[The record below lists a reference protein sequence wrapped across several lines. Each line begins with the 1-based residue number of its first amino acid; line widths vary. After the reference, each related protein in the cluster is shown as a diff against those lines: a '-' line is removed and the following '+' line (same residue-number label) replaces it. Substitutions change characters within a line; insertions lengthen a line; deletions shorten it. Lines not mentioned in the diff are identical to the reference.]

1 VPYEG
6 EGSRYSTIATKATAH
21 GKPATE
27 HGHPGIAAKSAQPA
41 PAAVSVANAAAAQQI
56 AIGEEFVIMLD
67 GLHEVAVADLP
78 GGAAVSNP
86 LYIREA
92 DNVLVLAATALDVNN
107 VLKAGF
113 KKYAVVSSIDTTL
126 GRALVNLN
134 LRSTF

>member
-56 AIGEEFVIMLD
+56 AIGEEFVIMLT
-67 GLHEVAVADLP
+67 GAHEVAVADLP
-78 GGAAVSNP
+78 AGAAVGDAVF
-86 LYIREA
+86 IRVA
-92 DNVLVLAATALDVNN
+92 DNVLVNAAG
-107 VLKAGF
+107 AGIVKF
-113 KKYAVVSSIDTTL
+113 GRISSIDTAL
-126 GRALVNLN
+126 GRSLVNLN
-134 LRSTF
+134 LRDTF